1 MSSRT
6 IVFSPRAKQRMEEIA
21 DYLYQQD
28 LSNECVLDYLNR
40 FESWLDTLLGQF
52 PESGILLPEYG
63 EGIRRV
69 VYRKYSFI
77 YRMRGDDF
85 IEILTVY
92 RENLP

>member
-1 MSSRT
+1 
-6 IVFSPRAKQRMEEIA
+6 MEEIA

-28 LSNECVLDYLNR
+28 LSNEFVLDYMNR

-69 VYRKYSFI
+69 VYMKYSFI
-77 YRMRGDDF
+77 YRIRGDA
-85 IEILTVY
+85 IEVLTVY